1 MFDRL
6 VIVGPGLIGGSL
18 GLAVREKGLARRI
31 VGVGRRKESLAL
43 AVEIGAVDETSLD
56 LEVAAAEADLVV
68 LATGVEMIARQAAAV
83 LPRMQKGAPLTD
95 VGSAK
100 AGICRAV
107 ETAFS
112 ASTAAARNIRFVGGH
127 PMAGSERRGI
137 GSARADLFRDALCI
151 LTPTPATDPD
161 GAGLE
166 IVRDLWE
173 AVGCRVRV
181 MTPEAHDR
189 LIAQISHLPHAAAAC
204 LVNAASDEA
213 LDLAASGFVDTT
225 RVASGEPAMWVEICL
240 ANREALLAALAAF
253 GEQLNAFAEALKA
266 GDAKTLG
273 TILQLAKSRRD
284 GQIHHQDTKGTKG
297 TKNNDVFSNHG

>member
-1 MFDRL
+1 MFDKL

-56 LEVAAAEADLVV
+56 LEAAAAEADLIV

-83 LPRMQKGAPLTD
+83 LPRMKKGALLTD

-100 AGICRAV
+100 ARICRAV
-107 ETAFS
+107 AAAFS
-112 ASTAAARNIRFVGGH
+112 ASAAARNIRFVGGH

-189 LIAQISHLPHAAAAC
+189 LVAQISHLPHAAAAC
-204 LVNAASDEA
+204 MVNAASDEA
-213 LDLAASGFVDTT
+213 LDLAASGFLDTT
-225 RVASGEPAMWVEICL
+225 RIASGEPAMWVEICL
-240 ANREALLAALAAF
+240 ANREALLAALAVF
-253 GEQLNAFAEALKA
+253 GDKLNNFAEALKA
-266 GDAKTLG
+266 GDAKALEA
-273 TILQLAKSRRD
+273 LLARAKSRRD
-284 GQIHHQDTKGTKG
+284 GKAHHG
-297 TKNNDVFSNHG
+297 S